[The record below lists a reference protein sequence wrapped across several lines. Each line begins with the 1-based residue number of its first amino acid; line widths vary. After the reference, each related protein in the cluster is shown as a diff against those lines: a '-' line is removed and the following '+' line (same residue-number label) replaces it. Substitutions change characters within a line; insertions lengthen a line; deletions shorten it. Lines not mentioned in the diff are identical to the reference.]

1 MSDSLTRASGIVFD
15 LDGTLVDSTYV
26 HTLCW
31 WEALQQFGHSRPMA
45 AVHHTVGMGADHLLH
60 HLLGEGRDKGQD
72 AAITSAHDILFGTWH
87 ERLHPLPAARALL
100 NWCRDAGLT
109 VGLASSGGERDL
121 WAMMDVLDHPDFDVI
136 VTGDDVDSTKPSPD
150 VLARALERAG
160 LAAEDVVMVGDS
172 VWDMEAATHVGAV
185 AIGVATGGT
194 SAPELEHAGAELT
207 FQDLAALLDALQ
219 SARPE
224 PVAGTWGARP

>member
-31 WEALQQFGHSRPMA
+31 WEALQQFGHARPMA
-45 AVHHTVGMGADHLLH
+45 AVHHTVGMGSDHLLH
-60 HLLGEGRDKGQD
+60 HLLGEGRDRSQD
-72 AAITSAHDILFGTWH
+72 SDIASAHDILFGTWH

-121 WAMMDVLDHPDFDVI
+121 WAMMEVLDHPDFDVI
-136 VTGDDVDSTKPSPD
+136 VTGDDVHSTKPAPD
-150 VLARALERAG
+150 VIGAALDRAG
-160 LAAEDVVMVGDS
+160 LDPEDVMVVGDS
-172 VWDMEAATHVGAV
+172 VWDMAAATRIGSV

-194 SAPELEHAGAELT
+194 SAPELESAGAELT

-219 SARPE
+219 DARPDH
-224 PVAGTWGARP
+224 ARGTWGARP

>member
-1 MSDSLTRASGIVFD
+1 MSDTLTRANGIVFD

-31 WEALQQFGHSRPMA
+31 WEALQQFGHSRSMA

-60 HLLGEGRDKGQD
+60 HLLGEGRDRSQD
-72 AAITSAHDILFGTWH
+72 SDITSAHDILFGTWH

-109 VGLASSGGERDL
+109 VGLASSGGGRDL

-136 VTGDDVDSTKPSPD
+136 VTGDDVTSTKRAPD
-150 VLARALERAG
+150 LLTTALERAG
-160 LAAEDVVMVGDS
+160 LDAEDVLVVGDA
-172 VWDMEAATHVGAV
+172 VWDMEAASRVGAV

-194 SAPELEHAGAELT
+194 SAPELEAAGAELT
-207 FQDLAALLDALQ
+207 FPDLAALLDALQ
-219 SARPE
+219 AARPD
-224 PVAGTWGARP
+224 PAPGIWGTRH